1 MIWEKTM
8 ELLRRNGWDFI
19 FGKFI
24 DLETQSRIYFVSVQR
39 GDQRMIGL
47 FPTLEEAARTLDLFV
62 MSASA

>member
-24 DLETQSRIYFVSVQR
+24 DLENQGRIYFVSVHR
-39 GDQRMIGL
+39 GDQKMIGL